1 MSVEQLSNPQLLVT
15 QQTTQGDIKVFENSL
30 FRWLCFDD
38 EQAIQSCMSRQE
50 PTKLILPYQQF
61 MMMWSLLRVDSP
73 PTQAC
78 LLGLGGGDMVRY
90 LRKHFPSMNVLAV
103 DSDPVIAKLA
113 TKYFSLTPDQKK
125 LIIEIAN
132 AENIIQKLHN
142 QDLLLIDI
150 VVRNQLPEFL
160 LKTSFWQDCYSSL
173 NENGIMVV
181 NVIPDSESE
190 FLNLLKTL
198 REIFGH
204 IPLCMGV
211 PDHKNIVL
219 LMPLLETSMPS
230 LSQLKQRITK
240 LQTQADLP
248 YEQCIEILTR
258 DNVQTFALEK
268 SDNV

>member
-1 MSVEQLSNPQLLVT
+1 MSVEQLTNPQLLVN
-15 QQTTQGDIKVFENSL
+15 QQTVQGEVKVFENNL

-38 EQAIQSCMSRQE
+38 EQVIQSCMSRKE

-61 MMMWSLLRVDSP
+61 MMMWSLLRVDSSP
-73 PTQAC
+73 KQAC
-78 LLGLGGGDMVRY
+78 LLGLGGGDIVRY
-90 LRKHFPSMNVLAV
+90 LRAYFPLMDVLAV

-113 TKYFSLTPDQKK
+113 SKYFSITPDQKH
-125 LIIEIAN
+125 LIIEIAD
-132 AENIIQKLHN
+132 AENVIQKLHN
-142 QDLLLIDI
+142 HDLLFIDI
-150 VVRNQLPEFL
+150 MVKNKLPEFL
-160 LKTSFWQDCYSSL
+160 LKTSFWQNCYSSL

-181 NVIPDSESE
+181 NVIPDSDSE

-204 IPLCMGV
+204 LPLCMGV

-219 LMPLLETSMPS
+219 LMPLLETSMLS
-230 LSQLKQRITK
+230 LSQLKQRIPT

-248 YEQCIEILTR
+248 YEQCIEILTQ
-258 DNVQTFALEK
+258 DNVQTFALQK